1 MMLFKMPKSLLTLHD
16 RASAIEHVKPRIH
29 NRPLTGLVYF
39 YCSFGTLASQQPVN
53 ILASTLVQLCIT
65 VPSLYNDLLAKY
77 GKLAEEQT
85 PQSFDVKELEVLL
98 AAHAA
103 RLSRLYFFLDA
114 INESSENYTLERMI
128 SSLTGKHKNVR
139 IFVTSTDHLDRSRF
153 GDASIIE
160 STMDADVI
168 DKDIATY
175 LESEMIE
182 KSEFTRLSA
191 GLKDDVRAAILGNSR
206 GV

>member
-1 MMLFKMPKSLLTLHD
+1 
-16 RASAIEHVKPRIH
+16 
-29 NRPLTGLVYF
+29 
-39 YCSFGTLASQQPVN
+39 
-53 ILASTLVQLCIT
+53 
-65 VPSLYNDLLAKY
+65 
-77 GKLAEEQT
+77 
-85 PQSFDVKELEVLL
+85 
-98 AAHAA
+98 
-103 RLSRLYFFLDA
+103 
-114 INESSENYTLERMI
+114 MI
-128 SSLTGKHKNVR
+128 SNLTGKHKNVR

-168 DKDIATY
+168 DEDIATY